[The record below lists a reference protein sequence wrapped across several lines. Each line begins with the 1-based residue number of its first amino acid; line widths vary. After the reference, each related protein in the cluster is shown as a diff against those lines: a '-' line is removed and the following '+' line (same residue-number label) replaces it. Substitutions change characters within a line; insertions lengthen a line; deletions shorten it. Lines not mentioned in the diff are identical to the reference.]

1 MQNNPEIE
9 QIVETAIK
17 LARERNNEYVLTE
30 HVLLAMVQYPP
41 FRKVLEMFGTQA
53 DLLEL
58 ELAHYLSGL
67 PKATNLDRD
76 HQPKKTNALERCF
89 NRAMTQVLFTGRR
102 SMNLGDLYLA
112 MMAENNSHA
121 HYFLLKYGVK
131 KVEFYEFYT
140 KNFNHKDVKISTS
153 QADEILT
160 EYCTNLTKMATDNQ
174 LEPMIGRSTELD
186 EMITVLARRFK
197 ANVLMVGDPGVGK
210 TAIVEGLAQE
220 INAGRVPAFIKGYE
234 VWGLEIGSL
243 LAGSKYRG
251 EFEEKFKQVIGAL
264 ETKANCILFI
274 DEAHTMKGAGAGS
287 NSTLDFANM
296 LKPAITKGKL
306 KVVASTTWEEYYESF
321 EKDRALMRR
330 FHRVSIDEP
339 TDAVTEQILI
349 GLSPRLESFHNVLI
363 NTDAITSAVEL
374 SGRYIHD
381 RKNPD
386 KSIDLI
392 DGACAKERVKDA
404 GTVTVTKEMIMEQL
418 SRITTVPVDRLQNEK
433 SADIVNLESNI
444 KEKLYGQDDAVD
456 SVLERVYINFSGIG
470 HENKPI
476 ASFLFLGPTG
486 TGKTELAK
494 LLSTHLDMTLLKYD
508 MSEFQEKHTVS
519 SLIGA
524 PPGYVGFE
532 DGNVGG
538 GKLISDLSKN
548 PYSILLFDEI
558 EKAHPDVINIMLQM
572 LDEAKITGANGK
584 SVNLK
589 NTIIIMTSNLGA
601 RDNENNNIGFGQ
613 TLEKTGSEDKAMKEF
628 FKPELRNRIDQI
640 CRFKKLDT
648 LAIKKIVLK
657 FVDQLQ
663 TSLATKSIR
672 LNLSEAVIDLLA
684 EKGYDPKMGARPL
697 NRKIDE
703 LIRVPLSKKIL
714 FERLDNCTITAD
726 LAGEKVEFLI
736 TPMLGAPVVDD
747 NGYIV
752 LDGEAP
758 TV

>member
-1 MQNNPEIE
+1 MKNNHEIE
-9 QIVETAIK
+9 QIVASAVK
-17 LARERNNEYVLTE
+17 LAKDRQHEYVLTE
-30 HVLLAMVQYPP
+30 HVLLALVRYQS
-41 FRKVLEMFGTQA
+41 FQTVLKDFGTDVDMLDA
-53 DLLEL
+53 EL
-58 ELAHYLSGL
+58 EAYLQSL
-67 PKATNLDRD
+67 TSLVTTKKDV
-76 HQPKKTNALERCF
+76 QPRKTNALERCF

-102 SMNLGDLYLA
+102 ELTTGDLYLA
-112 MMAENNSHA
+112 MMSETNSHA

-131 KVEFYEFYT
+131 KVEFYEYWQAHYKHNEVNIT
-140 KNFNHKDVKISTS
+140 PS
-153 QADEILT
+153 QADEILN
-160 EYCTNLTKMATDNQ
+160 EHCTNLTKLAVEDKI
-174 LEPMIGRSTELD
+174 EPMIGRSAELD
-186 EMITVLARRFK
+186 EMITVLARKFK

-210 TAIVEGLAQE
+210 TAIAEGLALE
-220 INAGRVPAFIKGYE
+220 IVNNRVPKFLIAHE

-264 ETKANCILFI
+264 ESKGNCILFI
-274 DEAHTMKGAGAGS
+274 DEAHTMKGAGAS
-287 NSTLDFANM
+287 NQSSLDMANM
-296 LKPAITKGKL
+296 LKPAITKGRL

-330 FHRVSIDEP
+330 FHRVAIDEP
-339 TDAVTEQILI
+339 NPEVTEQILL

-363 NTDAITSAVEL
+363 DPEAVAAAVEL

-392 DGACAKERVKDA
+392 DGACAKERVKDQ
-404 GTVTVTKEMIMEQL
+404 GNVTITKEMIMEQL
-418 SRITTVPVDRLQNEK
+418 SRITSVPVDRLQNEK
-433 SADIVNLESNI
+433 SADIVNLEGNI
-444 KEKLYGQDDAVD
+444 KDKLYGQDEAVD
-456 SVLERVYINFSGIG
+456 AVLERIYINFSGIG
-470 HENKPI
+470 HDNKPI

-494 LLSTHLDMTLLKYD
+494 LLSTNLDMTLLKYD
-508 MSEFQEKHTVS
+508 MSEFSEKHTVA

-548 PYSILLFDEI
+548 PYSIILFDEI

-572 LDEAKITGANGK
+572 LDEARLTGANGK
-584 SVNLK
+584 SINLK

-613 TLEKTGSEDKAMKEF
+613 ALQKTGSEDKAMKEF
-628 FKPELRNRIDQI
+628 FKPELRNRIDQV
-640 CRFKKLDT
+640 CKFKKLDT
-648 LAIKKIVLK
+648 LAIKKVVLK
-657 FVDQLQ
+657 FAEQLQ
-663 TSLATKSIR
+663 ASLITKNIK
-672 LNLSEAVIDLLA
+672 LNLAESVIDMLA

-703 LIRVPLSKKIL
+703 LLRVPLSKKIL
-714 FERLDNCTITAD
+714 FERLDNCTINA
-726 LAGEKVEFLI
+726 I
-736 TPMLGAPVVDD
+736 MVDD
-747 NGYIV
+747 KVDFTIIPSDALPMIGNDGIIV
-752 LDGEAP
+752 LNDTDP
-758 TV
+758 QV